1 MRGLLF
7 TGVQRDTVEYG
18 RSKLSTKEQAG
29 IKRQIELPWSKA
41 FGMSL
46 NSIKI
51 RFWRSMITAAGI
63 FLGIAFLQS
72 VLVTSAI
79 LPRIGEGYDETEKVR
94 QTWLVVMSLLVST
107 VGVVNS
113 MLMSVTER
121 YREIGTMKCLGA
133 LDRLVVK
140 VFLIEAGLTGFIASF
155 VGSVIGLVAMLLVQ
169 WVKFGSR
176 FGPAASAAGGELGL
190 NFLKTVV
197 IGTILALLAAWYP
210 AWRAS
215 KMPPAAA
222 LRSEF

>member
-1 MRGLLF
+1 LAIER
-7 TGVQRDTVEYG
+7 Q
-18 RSKLSTKEQAG
+18 STG

-41 FGMSL
+41 FQMSL

-63 FLGIAFLQS
+63 FLGIAFLQT
-72 VLVTSAI
+72 VLTTSAI
-79 LPRIGEGYDETEKVR
+79 LEGIGEGYDSALQLR

-133 LDRLVVK
+133 LDKLVVK
-140 VFLIEAGLTGFIASF
+140 LFVIEAALTGLCAS
-155 VGSVIGLVAMLLVQ
+155 VMGSVIGILAMLLVH
-169 WVKFGSR
+169 WIR
-176 FGPAASAAGGELGL
+176 FGARFGVALASAWQHLLLNLVAG
-190 NFLKTVV
+190 VA
-197 IGTILALLAAWYP
+197 IGSVLALMAAWYP

>member
-1 MRGLLF
+1 MA
-7 TGVQRDTVEYG
+7 
-18 RSKLSTKEQAG
+18 TKEQAG
-29 IKRQIELPWSKA
+29 IKRQIELKWSQA
-41 FGMSL
+41 FKMARD
-46 NSIKI
+46 SIRV

-72 VLVTSAI
+72 VLTTGAI
-79 LPRIGEGYDETEKVR
+79 YGTLGEEFDPSLRMR
-94 QTWLVVMSLLVST
+94 QNWLIVMSLLVST

-140 VFLIEAGLTGFIASF
+140 VFMIEAGLTGIIAS
-155 VGSVIGLVAMLLVQ
+155 VSGSVVGIVLMLLVL
-169 WVKFGSR
+169 WARLGYR
-176 FGPAASAAGGELGL
+176 FAQALGGALPAIGL
-190 NFLKTVV
+190 NLL
-197 IGTILALLAAWYP
+197 IGVALGFILSLVAAFYP
-210 AWRAS
+210 AWRAA

>member
-1 MRGLLF
+1 MAIER
-7 TGVQRDTVEYG
+7 Q
-18 RSKLSTKEQAG
+18 STG

-41 FGMSL
+41 FQMSL

-63 FLGIAFLQS
+63 FLGIAFLQT
-72 VLVTSAI
+72 VLTTSAI
-79 LPRIGEGYDETEKVR
+79 LEGIGEGYDSALQLR

-133 LDRLVVK
+133 LDKLVVK
-140 VFLIEAGLTGFIASF
+140 LFVIEAALTGLCAS
-155 VGSVIGLVAMLLVQ
+155 VMGSVIGILAMLLVH
-169 WVKFGSR
+169 WIR
-176 FGPAASAAGGELGL
+176 FGARFGVALASAWQHLLLNLVAG
-190 NFLKTVV
+190 VA
-197 IGTILALLAAWYP
+197 IGSVLALMAAWYP

>member
-1 MRGLLF
+1 MA
-7 TGVQRDTVEYG
+7 RDSV
-18 RSKLSTKEQAG
+18 RV
-29 IKRQIELPWSKA
+29 
-41 FGMSL
+41 
-46 NSIKI
+46 

-63 FLGIAFLQS
+63 FLGIAFLQT
-72 VLVTSAI
+72 VLTTSAV
-79 LPRIGEGYDETEKVR
+79 LQQVGEGYDEALKIR

-133 LDRLVVK
+133 LDKLVVK
-140 VFLIEAGLTGFIASF
+140 VFLIEAGLTGLLASILGSI
-155 VGSVIGLVAMLLVQ
+155 VGMVAMLLMLWARLGGQ
-169 WVKFGSR
+169 FG
-176 FGPAASAAGGELGL
+176 AALGQAGGQLL
-190 NFLKTVV
+190 TNFGAGVV
-197 IGTILALLAAWYP
+197 VGSFLALMAAWYP

>member
-1 MRGLLF
+1 L
-7 TGVQRDTVEYG
+7 D
-18 RSKLSTKEQAG
+18 KLASEQHATG

-41 FGMSL
+41 FRMSL
-46 NSIKI
+46 NSIRI

-72 VLVTSAI
+72 VLTTSAI
-79 LPRIGEGYDETEKVR
+79 LEAIGEGYDDALRLR

-133 LDRLVVK
+133 LDKLVVK
-140 VFLIEAGLTGFIASF
+140 LFLIEAVLTGLVASIL
-155 VGSVIGLVAMLLVQ
+155 GSLIGTMAMLLVH
-169 WVKFGSR
+169 WIRFGSR
-176 FGPAASAAGGELGL
+176 FGVAFAGAWQHLLANLAMGV
-190 NFLKTVV
+190 T
-197 IGTILALLAAWYP
+197 IGTVLALVAAWYP
-210 AWRAS
+210 AWRAA

-222 LRSEF
+222 LRTEV

>member
-1 MRGLLF
+1 MA
-7 TGVQRDTVEYG
+7 
-18 RSKLSTKEQAG
+18 SEQQASG

-41 FGMSL
+41 FQMSM

-72 VLVTSAI
+72 VLTTSAI
-79 LPRIGEGYDETEKVR
+79 LEAIGEGYDDTLQLR

-133 LDRLVVK
+133 LDKLVVK
-140 VFLIEAGLTGFIASF
+140 LFLIEATLTGFVASLF
-155 VGSVIGLVAMLLVQ
+155 GSIVGIVAMLFVH
-169 WVKFGSR
+169 WIRFGGR
-176 FGPAASAAGGELGL
+176 FGPALSGAWQHLLL
-190 NFLKTVV
+190 NLAMGVA

-210 AWRAS
+210 AWRAA

-222 LRSEF
+222 LRTEV